1 MIFKYEMGL
10 QCKIIIIFLLVFFM
24 LVFVEKEINKN
35 VVHVNKVNF
44 LKIDTVTATPTLM
57 NL

>member
-1 MIFKYEMGL
+1 
-10 QCKIIIIFLLVFFM
+10 M